1 VPFSPHL
8 PSPLF
13 GQHSIVTRVFLHM
26 MGYYEWVS
34 MAYYIKI
41 KPLRVL
47 LSFCFSFALLYVV
60 LGGSY
65 EIFTIILNC

>member
-1 VPFSPHL
+1 
-8 PSPLF
+8 
-13 GQHSIVTRVFLHM
+13 M